1 MTPRTGTRSGIPD
14 KQGNAVHLGPVTI
27 TGGNITNAR
36 AALSGGSQSVAEWL
50 VNFEL
55 DGEGTTKFADATRL
69 AVTQPPPQNQIAIA
83 VDRKI
88 ISNPVVH
95 SPITAGRGRSPAAS
109 PSRRRRT
116 SPRS

>member
-1 MTPRTGTRSGIPD
+1 M
-14 KQGNAVHLGPVTI
+14 HLGPVTI

-55 DGEGTTKFADATRL
+55 DGEGTQKFADATRL
-69 AVTQPPPQNQIAIA
+69 AVNQPPPQNQIAIA

-88 ISNPVVH
+88 ISNPVVQSADH
-95 SPITAGRGRSPAAS
+95 RRAGADH
-109 PSRRRRT
+109 RRLHRAGARRT